1 MKIFFYVKY
10 SEYTDMIC
18 SCVLSNWQE
27 VCTGAPGERGRDG
40 GCGSSALLAKKN
52 KPGFVAASGAG
63 RTGVAKQGSGDMVNL
78 LSEEWENVA
87 TEVSEKFAAL
97 LIKIMHGLGAFFLD
111 KKL

>member
-1 MKIFFYVKY
+1 
-10 SEYTDMIC
+10 
-18 SCVLSNWQE
+18 
-27 VCTGAPGERGRDG
+27 
-40 GCGSSALLAKKN
+40 
-52 KPGFVAASGAG
+52 
-63 RTGVAKQGSGDMVNL
+63 MVNL